1 MEYQR
6 IRIKFLQDVCGVP
19 AGIVREDLLT
29 PNIRQSIAEGLI
41 ADVTPVVKAPQVQKS
56 SSKKTAKK

>member
-1 MEYQR
+1 MEYKR

-19 AGIVREDLLT
+19 AGTVREVAFT

-41 ADVTPVVKAPQVQKS
+41 ADVTPAAAKAP
-56 SSKKTAKK
+56 AKKSAPKKK